1 VSRDVFEKDPSGLH
15 FADDPGDVRPKVAGI
30 VGPFALSRLGKRL
43 TWVSG
48 EDGVNCAAPRG
59 AVEQLEVIP
68 DRGGVQ
74 ISGALPGDEG
84 AAGIG
89 FDFDI
94 AGGGKARLGKA
105 KTHVKSAAACT
116 EADADPGR

>member
-1 VSRDVFEKDPSGLH
+1 VSRDVFEEHPAGLH

-43 TWVSG
+43 AWVSG
-48 EDGVNCAAPRG
+48 EDRVGDTAPRG
-59 AVEQLEVIP
+59 AAEQLEVVP
-68 DRGGVQ
+68 DRGGVE
-74 ISGALPGDEG
+74 IPGALPCDEG
-84 AAGIG
+84 SAGIG
-89 FDFDI
+89 FNLDV

-116 EADADPGR
+116 EAEADFGR